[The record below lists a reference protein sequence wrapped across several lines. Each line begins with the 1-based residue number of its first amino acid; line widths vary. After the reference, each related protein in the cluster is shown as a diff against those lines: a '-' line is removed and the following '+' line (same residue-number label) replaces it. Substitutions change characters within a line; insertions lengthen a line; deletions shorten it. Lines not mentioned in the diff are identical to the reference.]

1 MQGVKMK
8 VLIVD
13 DQYVSI
19 KKIQKIMEGF
29 CECEAVD
36 NGQAAVDAYKKAW
49 EDSAP
54 YDLITLD
61 ISMPGMDGTEVLSTI
76 RELEK
81 EKNIPKE
88 KRVKILMVTASS
100 DTDTVITCIRA
111 GCDDYL
117 VKPINREI
125 ISKKLEQFGL
135 TVSEGSEEEETV
147 RKMIET
153 TVESFKA
160 GKLDLPSMP
169 QVVQEIQNIMNK
181 PTSGVAELT
190 QVIEKDASISVK
202 LITTAN
208 SPVYRGVDKIQSVS
222 MAISRIGLKECQN
235 IVSAIANKDLY
246 ETKNKQFKKLMDK
259 LWEHS
264 LASAHGAKI
273 ISKKVSPKDVEK
285 AFMSGLVH
293 DIGSVLLLKSL
304 GEIVSPKTTFDE
316 ADLINSIYEVHT
328 SFGATLLDEWE
339 FSQDFVKIA
348 KLHEWTKFD
357 PETEKNVLI
366 ANLADNLAHKIGY
379 GFFDKG
385 EIDLPGLDSIKLLEI
400 DPDVLDK
407 IGEEVKTL
415 MEESIGVF

>member
-1 MQGVKMK
+1 MK
-8 VLIVD
+8 TLVVEDEVFSRMKL
-13 DQYVSI
+13 
-19 KKIQKIMEGF
+19 QKIMEGF

-36 NGQAAVDAYKKAW
+36 NGQAAVDAYKSAW
-49 EDSAP
+49 EGSAP

-61 ISMPGMDGTEVLSTI
+61 ISMPDMDGTKVLHTI

-81 EKNIPKE
+81 ERNIPKE
-88 KRVKILMVTASS
+88 KRVKILMMTASS
-100 DTDTVITCIRA
+100 DEETVIACIQA
-111 GCDDYL
+111 GCDDYI
-117 VKPINREI
+117 VKPINRET

-135 TVSEGSEEEETV
+135 TVSKGSAEEETV

-153 TVESFKA
+153 TVASFKA
-160 GKLDLPSMP
+160 GEIDLPSMP
-169 QVVQEIQNIMNK
+169 QVVQEIQNVMNK

-190 QVIEKDASISVK
+190 QVIEKDTSISVK
-202 LITTAN
+202 LVTTAN
-208 SPVYRGVDKIQSVS
+208 SPVYRGVDKIQSVG
-222 MAISRIGLKECQN
+222 MAISRIGLKECQS
-235 IVSAIANKDLY
+235 IVSAIANKGLY

-264 LASAHGAKI
+264 LACAHGAKI
-273 ISKKVSPKDVEK
+273 ISKKVSPKDEEK
-285 AFMSGLVH
+285 AFMSGLIH

-328 SFGATLLDEWE
+328 SFGATLLDKWE
-339 FSQDFVKIA
+339 FAQDFVKIA
-348 KLHEWTKFD
+348 KLHEWTRFD
-357 PETEKNVLI
+357 PEIEKDVLI
-366 ANLADNLAHKIGY
+366 VNLADNLAHKIGY

-407 IGEEVKTL
+407 IGEEVKTI
-415 MEESIGVF
+415 MEESTGAI